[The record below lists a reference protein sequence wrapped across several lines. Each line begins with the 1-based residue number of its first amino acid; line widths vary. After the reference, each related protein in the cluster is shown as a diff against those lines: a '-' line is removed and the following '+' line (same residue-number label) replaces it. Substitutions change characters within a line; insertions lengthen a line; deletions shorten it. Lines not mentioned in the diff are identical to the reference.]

1 VDRILENFEALR
13 TLGCLHILRVKAA
26 IAFQVFIKHTA
37 VIARWILKYS
47 QMSSRTV
54 LHVEGMY
61 FSDCK
66 QPEKKTYYSK
76 LGFVTMLTFD

>member
-1 VDRILENFEALR
+1 VDRKLENLEALR
-13 TLGCLHILRVKAA
+13 TLGCLHILRLKAS

-37 VIARWILKYS
+37 VIARRILKYS
-47 QMSSRTV
+47 QMSSRAV

-66 QPEKKTYYSK
+66 NEAKN
-76 LGFVTMLTFD
+76 